1 MVPITIIAGCPCAG
15 KTALSSALAESS
27 ERGIHL
33 SLDSF
38 FSFVTHIIDPTK
50 PESDEQNKTIMRSG
64 LRAARAFFESGY
76 DVFVDGV
83 FGPWWVPTLI
93 EEYGAEV
100 PVEYVVI
107 RASLVDELERASKRE
122 GKELSTLR
130 PAGRPFR
137 EVVEAMHPKFAD
149 LGKFEE
155 HVLETEGLSIKEV
168 FAEYSR
174 RHDLHEFDLDVTP
187 FLGKETS

>member
-1 MVPITIIAGCPCAG
+1 M
-15 KTALSSALAESS
+15 
-27 ERGIHL
+27 
-33 SLDSF
+33 
-38 FSFVTHIIDPTK
+38 
-50 PESDEQNKTIMRSG
+50 
-64 LRAARAFFESGY
+64 
-76 DVFVDGV
+76 
-83 FGPWWVPTLI
+83 PTLI
-93 EEYGAEV
+93 EEYGAAV

-149 LGKFEE
+149 LGEFEE

-187 FLGKETS
+187 FLGTETS